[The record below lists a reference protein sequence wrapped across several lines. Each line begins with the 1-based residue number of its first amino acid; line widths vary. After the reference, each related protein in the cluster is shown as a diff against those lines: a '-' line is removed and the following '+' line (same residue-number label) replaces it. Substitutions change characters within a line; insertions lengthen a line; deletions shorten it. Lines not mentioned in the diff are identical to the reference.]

1 MGLLCLLILLPWSL
15 LSNKTTYGQN
25 SSEHQWWPFSRD
37 SRCQCGFSCGFSSMA
52 SHFRGDLQHHGNRL
66 NPFAD
71 SARPGPFWKRNP
83 WSERKIHRDGG
94 TVPKCR
100 PNSLVPPSFQ
110 TLRLWKNHPVISG
123 ISLRTQLRRSLIICW
138 WQNGSSELQMPKNG
152 LPDFVMGPSMKASF
166 TWNTTCL
173 SKVTV

>member
-25 SSEHQWWPFSRD
+25 SSEHQWWPFSR
-37 SRCQCGFSCGFSSMA
+37 CQCGFSCGFSSMA
-52 SHFRGDLQHHGNRL
+52 SHFRGRR
-66 NPFAD
+66 
-71 SARPGPFWKRNP
+71 SAAP
-83 WSERKIHRDGG
+83 WQSQIHSRTALGQDHSGREIREANEKSTAIG
-94 TVPKCR
+94 TVPKCG

-166 TWNTTCL
+166 T
-173 SKVTV
+173 

>member
-1 MGLLCLLILLPWSL
+1 MSMWVFMWVFIHGI
-15 LSNKTTYGQN
+15 
-25 SSEHQWWPFSRD
+25 PFSWPQIC
-37 SRCQCGFSCGFSSMA
+37 STMA
-52 SHFRGDLQHHGNRL
+52 IA
-66 NPFAD
+66 NPFA
-71 SARPGPFWKRNP
+71 GPALGQDHSGREIREANEK
-83 WSERKIHRDGG
+83 STAIG
-94 TVPKCR
+94 TVPKCG

-166 TWNTTCL
+166 T
-173 SKVTV
+173 